1 MQKIERHEGVTL
13 AEFDELEVHVCSPF
27 RMFCC
32 VLGYTQ
38 AVSLSTNIQAEQQ
51 SFMATIQNRV
61 MEQERVLKVAEER
74 EIEDRVAELHASFV
88 CIIGLHLMKDP
99 VMAAGDKRV

>member
-1 MQKIERHEGVTL
+1 MAKTYDTYGNTYDTFYQIY
-13 AEFDELEVHVCSPF
+13 CIYY
-27 RMFCC
+27 
-32 VLGYTQ
+32 LGYTQ

-51 SFMATIQNRV
+51 SDVTTIQSRV

-74 EIEDRVAELHASFV
+74 EIEDRVAELHTSFV
-88 CIIGLHLMKDP
+88 CPIGLHLMKDP